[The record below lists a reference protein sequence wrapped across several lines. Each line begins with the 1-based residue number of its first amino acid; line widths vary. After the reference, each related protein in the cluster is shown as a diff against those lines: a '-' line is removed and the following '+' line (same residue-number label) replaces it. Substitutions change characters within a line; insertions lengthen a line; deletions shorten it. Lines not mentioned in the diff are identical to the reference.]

1 PAARAARREGVR
13 AKTVLCTYFGDGG
26 GVYHQLRQLPF
37 DVIGRGFV
45 AGYRNW
51 DVIARVPFTKTLMA
65 GFLDARNTRL
75 ETVDEIKGAV
85 RRITSIVPPDRLM
98 IAPSAGLE
106 FLPHGV
112 AKKKLERLVEGTR
125 AASQTL
131 KGVRA

>member
-1 PAARAARREGVR
+1 
-13 AKTVLCTYFGDGG
+13 
-26 GVYHQLRQLPF
+26 VYPQLLQLPF
-37 DVIGRGFV
+37 DVIGLDFV

-51 DVIARVPFTKTLMA
+51 DVIARAPFTKTLMA